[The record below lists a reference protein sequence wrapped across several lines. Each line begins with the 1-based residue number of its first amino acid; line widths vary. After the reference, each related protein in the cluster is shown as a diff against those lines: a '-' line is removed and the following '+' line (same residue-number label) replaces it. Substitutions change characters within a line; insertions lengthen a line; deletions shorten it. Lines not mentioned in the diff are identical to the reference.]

1 MFDHLLYNKD
11 YDKGYNKHLDGNVYG
26 KSTREGMPSLGISCH
41 SPSNSPCS
49 PAGMLSKPHNIGI
62 FIEASSYR

>member
-26 KSTREGMPSLGISCH
+26 KSTREGMQSFHAFSGYIMSLSQQ
-41 SPSNSPCS
+41 
-49 PAGMLSKPHNIGI
+49 LSM
-62 FIEASSYR
+62 FTSWDALQTS